1 MKTFRIV
8 VLVTVALC
16 LSAAYAVAG
25 GAKDTK
31 AGQQLFMK
39 HCSSCHPDG
48 GNIINAAKSLHKKDR
63 MTNNIKSAQDIIGK
77 MRNPGPGMLQFDKNT
92 LSDKDAKE
100 IAEYILKTF

>member
-1 MKTFRIV
+1 MKTFRSVI
-8 VLVTVALC
+8 LVSIALC
-16 LSAAYAVAG
+16 LSVAYAAAG
-25 GAKDTK
+25 STKDTK
-31 AGQQLFMK
+31 AGQELFMK

-48 GNIINAAKSLHKKDR
+48 GNIINPEKTLHKKDR

-77 MRNPGPGMLQFDKNT
+77 MRNPGSGMLQFDKKT